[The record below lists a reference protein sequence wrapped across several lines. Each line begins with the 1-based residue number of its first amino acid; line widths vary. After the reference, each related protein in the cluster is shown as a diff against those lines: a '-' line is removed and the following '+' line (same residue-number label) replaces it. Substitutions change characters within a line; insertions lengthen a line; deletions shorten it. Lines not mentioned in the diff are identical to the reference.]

1 MVRSKSIING
11 TDNTRLFI
19 ILGVLAFAII
29 VGVLIGSS
37 YRENFTGESTNQ
49 IGLLYFYMETCP
61 HCNDFNSIWKDLSSK
76 YSDIINFYKIDL
88 DGIDKETNKKNAE
101 KYGVTSA
108 PTIRLKIGAG
118 DYITYDQNQRTKED
132 IIRWVSE
139 KTQQNIPIRN

>member
-1 MVRSKSIING
+1 MVRSKSIIRG

-37 YRENFTGESTNQ
+37 YRENFTSESTNQ
-49 IGLLYFYMETCP
+49 LGLLYFYMETCP
-61 HCNDFNSIWKDLSSK
+61 HCNDFNNIWKDLADK
-76 YSDIINFYKIDL
+76 YSDIITFYKIDL
-88 DGIDKETNKKNAE
+88 DAVDTDTKTRNAE

-118 DYITYDQNQRTKED
+118 DYITYDENKRTKED
-132 IIRWVSE
+132 IIRWVGE
-139 KTQQNIPIRN
+139 QTKQNIPIRN